1 MKNKIPFEIR
11 ISLIYIVIG
20 AAWILFSDKLVYY
33 VVRDPYRISVI
44 SIYKGWFYV
53 LITGLLLYLLIRKE
67 ISKRNKL
74 YSDLLEAKRKATE
87 SDRLK
92 TAFLANLS
100 HYIRTPMNS
109 ILGFTELLQSRNLD
123 EDKRKRFLTLIH
135 ERSHHL
141 LQTISNIIEISKIQE
156 GLLTIEKKPFS
167 VSDLVHK
174 LMLVFEQELIK
185 KENKVS
191 LYSTLYLKDS
201 EDIIE
206 SDHSKVYHILSNLL
220 TNAISFTSQGEIE
233 LGVSKEDGFHVFY
246 IKDTGTGISPEKQT
260 RLFSNFM
267 QNPAEMETVS
277 QGTGLGLFLAANL
290 ANLLGG
296 SLWLGYSNEK
306 GSMFCLK
313 IPSNM

>member
-11 ISLIYIVIG
+11 ISLIYIIIG

-53 LITGLLLYLLIRKE
+53 LITGLLLYLLIKKE
-67 ISKRNKL
+67 ISKRNKI
-74 YSDLLEAKRKATE
+74 YSDLLEAKHKATE

-92 TAFLANLS
+92 SAFLANLS

-109 ILGFTELLQSRNLD
+109 ILGFTELLQFRNLD
-123 EDKRKRFLTLIH
+123 EEKRKRFLTLIH

-141 LQTISNIIEISKIQE
+141 LQTITNIIEISKIQE
-156 GLLTIEKKPFS
+156 GLITIERRSFS
-167 VSDLVHK
+167 VNDMVNK
-174 LMLVFEQELIK
+174 LMLVFEQEIEK
-185 KENKVS
+185 KESKIS
-191 LYSTLYLKDS
+191 LYSTVYLKDS
-201 EDIIE
+201 EDLIV
-206 SDHSKVYHILSNLL
+206 SDQNKVYHILSNLL
-220 TNAISFTSQGEIE
+220 SNAISFTTEGEIE
-233 LGVSKEDGFHVFY
+233 LGVSKEDAFHVFY
-246 IKDTGTGISPEKQT
+246 VKDTGIGINSEKQAQ
-260 RLFSNFM
+260 LFSNFM
-267 QNPAEMETVS
+267 QNQADMQTAS
-277 QGTGLGLFLAANL
+277 QGTGLGLYLSANL

-313 IPSNM
+313 IPSNK